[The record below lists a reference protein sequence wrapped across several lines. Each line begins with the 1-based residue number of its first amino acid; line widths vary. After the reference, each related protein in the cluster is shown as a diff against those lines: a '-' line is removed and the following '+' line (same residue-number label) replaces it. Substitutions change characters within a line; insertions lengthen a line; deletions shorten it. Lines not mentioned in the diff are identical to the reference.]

1 MSAALHAEYKLH
13 TGTGQHKAL
22 VRKIQKYRIGS
33 YDLRMSFLI
42 VSPPLELPHE
52 GAAHAP
58 KIDNDPC
65 VSCPSIEKFGKG
77 AATFPLI
84 RLKEQ
89 DQMPMSHTC
98 LLPGFKYN
106 TTRVSN

>member
-1 MSAALHAEYKLH
+1 MLSTILH

-65 VSCPSIEKFGKG
+65 VSCPSIENFGKG
-77 AATFPLI
+77 AATSDFPPNSAQGARPDAECYTLFVAGFSLI
-84 RLKEQ
+84 KS
-89 DQMPMSHTC
+89 D
-98 LLPGFKYN
+98 FF
-106 TTRVSN
+106 